1 MIKNTNDFNKERIK
15 LLEEKVK
22 LLEKKFTLKDAMK
35 FRSNIRFYKQD
46 DIPSKEVIEEIIKDA
61 HDFVPHKNN
70 MIECNIKIY
79 GPEFAKEKE
88 DLVLSTMCGKAKEFW
103 RAGGQHEHDF
113 KLLRKIYEDWRP
125 KNAKSTNNYDYEYNY
140 KDPRWPENYKL
151 AFNEQVRAPY
161 LLVYTQ
167 RLRRPSKTQ
176 KEYGFPEFIFKF
188 TKKND
193 DSLAWYTSAAMH
205 GFGTALLAAEKGIT
219 ASYCKCFHPDT
230 EHRNPILA
238 PMYEKGGPKNIA
250 FTLSLGYKD
259 PRGVNGLANRIK
271 VNDVSWSN
279 KKELK
284 IKHNKMNI
292 DEYVSWANNDRE

>member
-22 LLEKKFTLKDAMK
+22 LLEKKFTLKDAMR

-46 DIPSKEVIEEIIKDA
+46 DIPSKEVIEEIIQDA
-61 HDFVPHKNN
+61 HNFIPHKNN

-88 DLVLSTMCGKAKEFW
+88 DLVLSTMCGAAKEFW
-103 RAGGQHEHDF
+103 RKDGQHEHDYEF
-113 KLLRKIYEDWRP
+113 LRKIYEDWRP
-125 KNAKSTNNYDYEYNY
+125 KNATSNGYDYEYNY
-140 KDPRWPENYKL
+140 RDPRWPEDYKL

-167 RLRRPSKTQ
+167 RLRRPSKIQ
-176 KEYGFPEFIFKF
+176 NQHGFPEFIFKF
-188 TKKND
+188 TKKYD

-219 ASYCKCFHPDT
+219 ASYCKCFHNDKV
-230 EHRNPILA
+230 HRNPILA
-238 PMYEKGGPKNIA
+238 PMYEKGGPSNIA

-259 PRGVNGLANRIK
+259 PSGVNGLANRMK
-271 VNDVSWSN
+271 VNKYESLTN
-279 KKELK
+279 KNQLT

-292 DEYVSWANNDRE
+292 DEYVSWAKNDRE

>member
-22 LLEKKFTLKDAMK
+22 LLEKKFTLKDAMN

-46 DIPSKEVIEEIIKDA
+46 DIPSKEIIEEIIQDA
-61 HDFVPHKNN
+61 HNLIPHKNN

-79 GPEFAKEKE
+79 GPEFTKEKE
-88 DLVLSTMCGKAKEFW
+88 DLVLSTMCGAAKEFW
-103 RAGGQHEHDF
+103 RKDGQHEHDYD
-113 KLLRKIYEDWRP
+113 LLKKIYEDWRP
-125 KNAKSTNNYDYEYNY
+125 KNATSNGYNYEYNY
-140 KDPRWPENYKL
+140 RDPRWPENYKL

-176 KEYGFPEFIFKF
+176 KEQGFPEFIYKF
-188 TKKND
+188 TKKDD
-193 DSLAWYTSAAMH
+193 DSLTWYISAAMH

-219 ASYCKCFHPDT
+219 ASYCKCFHPDK

-259 PRGVNGLANRIK
+259 PKGVTAK
-271 VNDVSWSN
+271 Y
-279 KKELK
+279 
-284 IKHNKMNI
+284 HNFMNV
-292 DEYVSWANNDRE
+292 DEYVSWAKNDRE